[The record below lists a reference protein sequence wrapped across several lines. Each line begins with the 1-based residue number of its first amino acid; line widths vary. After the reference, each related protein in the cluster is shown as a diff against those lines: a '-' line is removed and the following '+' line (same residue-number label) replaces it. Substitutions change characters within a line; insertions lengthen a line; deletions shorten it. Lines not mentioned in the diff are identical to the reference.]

1 MHFPRLSTLAF
12 SLALIGAIQAET
24 RTAEVSSLKPSDIR
38 EFDEQPAAIQQL
50 LEYSLELTR
59 KKLAYQYGSCDPAK
73 GGMDCSGT
81 VHHVLNKHGYKAP
94 RASNT
99 LYLWVEKGQN
109 LHRVKNATSVTDSQ
123 LKNLKPGDLLFW
135 EGTYN
140 VGKRNPPTSHVM
152 IYLGHRKSNGRPV
165 MVGAS
170 SGRYYDGRARHGVSV
185 FDFVMPRAT
194 SKSKFV
200 GYGSVPGLERGK
212 EDNPLQGVVARI
224 MDRVSD
230 EKPATE
236 AVPTESAEVETP
248 TTVPETPANP
258 GLGNSVLDRLRKME
272 EELKE
277 LREKLNN

>member
-1 MHFPRLSTLAF
+1 MHFPRLSTLVC
-12 SLALIGAIQAET
+12 SLALISAVQAER

-50 LEYSLELTR
+50 LEYSLDLTR
-59 KKLAYQYGSCDPAK
+59 KNLAYQYGSCDPAT

-81 VHHVLNKHGYKAP
+81 VHHILVQHGFKAP

-99 LYLWVEKGQN
+99 LYLWVEKGKN
-109 LHRVKNATSVTDSQ
+109 LHKVKNATKVTDSQ
-123 LKNLKPGDLLFW
+123 LRHLKPGDLLFW

-152 IYLGHRKSNGRPV
+152 IFLGHRKSNGSPV

-200 GYGSVPGLERGK
+200 GYGAVPGLEREK
-212 EDNPLQGVVARI
+212 IEKPLQGVVARI
-224 MDRVSD
+224 MDRVNND
-230 EKPATE
+230 PPAPESGPPESVE
-236 AVPTESAEVETP
+236 AEDPAAA
-248 TTVPETPANP
+248 PETSPAQ
-258 GLGNSVLDRLRKME
+258 GLGNNVLERLRKME
-272 EELKE
+272 EELKS
-277 LREKLNN
+277 LRDKLDS